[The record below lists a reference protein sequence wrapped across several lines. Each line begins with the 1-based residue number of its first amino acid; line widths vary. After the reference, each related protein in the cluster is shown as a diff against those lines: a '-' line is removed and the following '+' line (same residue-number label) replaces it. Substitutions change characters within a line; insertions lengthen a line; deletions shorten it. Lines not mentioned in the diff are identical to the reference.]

1 MTNYHKDLVTGDL
14 HIPGYLDSSDPGAVG
29 AGVLWVDTTGG
40 VGAWV
45 MKYRNSADDGW
56 EEPLID
62 HGNLLGL
69 DTGADHSY
77 IDQSVISGATP
88 TFTGTNFTSIPDG
101 GLVESYIKDGE
112 FTVNSSVL
120 VGTGAG
126 TFAEETG
133 DTLRT
138 SLGLAIDT
146 DVLAQRTIGI
156 ANTNLLIVNG
166 TLADND
172 IAYATASGIEGKT
185 VTELVAL
192 FRTAGLIGIG
202 DNDILEV
209 DGTVVAN
216 DIMQAT
222 AAGLKGLTYAEL
234 VALIDGSADWDFAD
248 HDLHNMKQV
257 DFQDTH
263 ANSDSG
269 AAITINW
276 NECNIQSVR
285 LTANCTFTFT
295 APAGPCGLTLYLLGD
310 ATVRTTTFPATAEFL
325 DGSEPGAWGGTNNEI
340 VGVVSL
346 RYDSAMTPNYIMSGR
361 QRT

>member
-138 SLGLAIDT
+138 SLGLAIGT
-146 DVLAQRTIGI
+146 NVLAQRTIGI
-156 ANTNLLIVNG
+156 ADTNLLVVNG
-166 TLADND
+166 TLTDND

-209 DGTVVAN
+209 DGTIAN
-216 DIMQAT
+216 LDILQST
-222 AAGLKGLTYAEL
+222 TVGVKGLTYAEL
-234 VALIDGSADWDFAD
+234 VPLIDGAADWDFAD
-248 HDLHNMKQV
+248 KDLHNVRQV
-257 DFQDTH
+257 DFYAIVDTGTTDTTETIDW
-263 ANSDSG
+263 NSG
-269 AAITINW
+269 NLQRCEL
-276 NECNIQSVR
+276 NG
-285 LTANCTFTFT
+285 NCTFTFT
-295 APAGPCGLTLYLLGD
+295 APAGPCHLTLVLEGD
-310 ATVRTTTFPATAEFL
+310 GTARTLTFPATVKWVS
-325 DGSEPGAWGGTNNEI
+325 GGEPTWGGTDGSKN
-340 VGVVSL
+340 
-346 RYDSAMTPNYIMSGR
+346 IMSMVWDG
-361 QRT
+361 TDYIASGAAYA